1 VFQDKRV
8 KVPLMGNDKLGNATP
23 ATSVLCLPIII
34 HFGPGKSPAA
44 ISSYS
49 RTLRT
54 ADMKVQAYTIVVK
67 EIGCFSGFVRLFR
80 HSYSKTYV
88 SELSERTKN

>member
-1 VFQDKRV
+1 MFQLDERV

-23 ATSVLCLPIII
+23 VLCLPIIA
-34 HFGPGKSPAA
+34 HLGPGKSPEA

-49 RTLRT
+49 RTSRT
-54 ADMKVQAYTIVVK
+54 ADMKVRAYMIVVK

-80 HSYSKTYV
+80 HSCKTSV
-88 SELSERTKN
+88 E